1 MGIYYHQHCSSSHQS
16 PRSAHLCCC
25 WSIAHQHC
33 SSSLLLVIGLL
44 INLLINT
51 AAHEPLVNLC
61 CSSSSFFTAAT
72 LYGLL
77 TAYQVINLQCLYSY
91 RCTTIISSLSYLLL
105 NHSTSSCH
113 ALVDVTRKQV
123 IKEFVHLGLLMSST
137 RVSESVHQV
146 CNIISIK
153 AYQACNIIIGYA
165 SLSMHHHHSL
175 FIIEYQGSITSL
187 FTCTY
192 CTIIII

>member
-1 MGIYYHQHCSSSHQS
+1 MNN
-16 PRSAHLCCC
+16 
-25 WSIAHQHC
+25 WSISAAHPLH
-33 SSSLLLVIGLL
+33 SLLLQLCIVCSLL
-44 INLLINT
+44 IK
-51 AAHEPLVNLC
+51 
-61 CSSSSFFTAAT
+61 SSIFNVFTDV
-72 LYGLL
+72 G
-77 TAYQVINLQCLYSY
+77 VP
-91 RCTTIISSLSYLLL
+91 LSYLLL

-123 IKEFVHLGLLMSST
+123 IKKFVHLGMLMSST
-137 RVSESVHQV
+137 RVSESMHQV
-146 CNIISIK
+146 CNIINIK
-153 AYQACNIIIGYA
+153 AYQAYNISIGYA